1 MIRNRTPMGLRSLGW
16 IAGCCA
22 LAGSL
27 GLSAWAQSP
36 AQGATKPRGWAALSP
51 AQQTAL
57 QPLQQEWDHID
68 PPRKNK
74 WIEIANRFSTLP
86 PAEQAR
92 IQGRMTEW
100 AQLSPRE
107 RGQTRLNFKEAQQ
120 IAPADRKAR
129 WEAYNALSAE
139 ERQSLAARAAPASGP
154 SLGPAG
160 ARREPS
166 TGKLNTVPIA
176 VPARPKAV
184 APTVAQAQPGA
195 TTIFVTRRPTPP
207 AHQQSGSPKIVTNA
221 SLVDSLTLLPKGR
234 TQNPAASATAAS
246 APGTLRP

>member
-1 MIRNRTPMGLRSLGW
+1 MIRNLTPIVLRSLGR
-16 IAGCCA
+16 IASCCA
-22 LAGSL
+22 LAGSM
-27 GLSAWAQSP
+27 GFSAWAQSP
-36 AQGATKPRGWAALSP
+36 NPAATKPRGWAALSP

-139 ERQSLAARAAPASGP
+139 ERQSLAARAAPASSP
-154 SLGPAG
+154 SVSQGG
-160 ARREPS
+160 TRREPS
-166 TGKLNTVPIA
+166 TGKLNTVPVA
-176 VPARPKAV
+176 VPVRPKAV

-195 TTIFVTRRPTPP
+195 TTVFVTRRPTPP

-221 SLVDSLTLLPKGR
+221 SLVDNLTLLPKGR
-234 TQNPAASATAAS
+234 VQNSAVSSTAAS
-246 APGTLRP
+246 APEILRP